1 MISVLKTG
9 PTDSKCFM
17 AEYIKKEL
25 SELRIKDLFFTRK
38 TIIILTLVA
47 LMAGPVSA
55 QAAVL
60 FSENFDANC

>member
-1 MISVLKTG
+1 
-9 PTDSKCFM
+9 M
-17 AEYIKKEL
+17 AEFIQKEL

-38 TIIILTLVA
+38 TIFILTLVA